1 MLTTKFTRVVAI
13 LLVICEVVSIGLT
26 FAGAFIGGK
35 LGRGLL
41 ATGMFGFVAAAVF
54 GWILI
59 TVYNRVHKDEFA
71 VNAMMEK
78 HAEEL
83 ADEAKKE

>member
-35 LGRGLL
+35 LGRGFL

-59 TVYNRVHKDEFA
+59 TVYNRVHRDENTVRDMLKDG
-71 VNAMMEK
+71 
-78 HAEEL
+78 
-83 ADEAKKE
+83 KEGDK